1 MTREGVTT
9 ELNKMLPDNY
19 VLKSRILNLIEQYA
33 ETAFK
38 AGLETKF
45 SDYESF
51 AVRKKKRQTS

>member
-1 MTREGVTT
+1 MTRTT
-9 ELNKMLPDNY
+9 ATQELTRLIPDNMMLRMQIMN
-19 VLKSRILNLIEQYA
+19 VLEQYG

>member
-1 MTREGVTT
+1 MTLRMQIM
-9 ELNKMLPDNY
+9 N
-19 VLKSRILNLIEQYA
+19 ILEQYA